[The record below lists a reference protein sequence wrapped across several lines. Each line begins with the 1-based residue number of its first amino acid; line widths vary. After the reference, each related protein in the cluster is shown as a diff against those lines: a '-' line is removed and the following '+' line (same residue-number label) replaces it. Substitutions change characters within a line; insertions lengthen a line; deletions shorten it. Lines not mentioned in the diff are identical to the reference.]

1 MVKKLVAIELTIS
14 LLLGLPVGVY
24 AEISENGKF
33 QSSVVVNKNENL
45 DSQTEVQDS
54 EESIDGFIS
63 EETLED
69 DNSFE
74 ANSSGDNE
82 WTDETESTIE
92 SNSTASDYEY
102 SINGVSGTVKIKKY
116 LGNDSVV
123 EIPKQIDGYTVTSI
137 DGFYANG
144 TVTKVIIPD
153 GVKEIM
159 PECFEKCENLRDVV
173 LADSVESIGYW
184 AFKDCKTLSSI
195 ELSAKLQTISECAF
209 YNTVGLK
216 EITIP
221 DGVKTIENEAFMN
234 SGIET
239 INLPENL
246 EVIEYGAFNSTNLKE
261 VVIPENVHIDEAG
274 SSAGFNDCEQLER
287 VEFKGK
293 TYLQYYEFSGCT
305 NLKEIVFRQ
314 GNNAIDSCYITNKAV
329 IYGLSNSSAY
339 NFANKN
345 GNSFYSIDSPQNRKA
360 EKVDNTTIKLSW
372 TSVSKNASYKIYRSI
387 SENDGYSLIA
397 TVVTTEY
404 IDCNLPEDTKYYY
417 KICACYEG
425 IEGKKI
431 EGVLSSPVEG
441 NLTRV
446 DINSLAISDIPIQDY
461 TGGEICP
468 AVEIRNGNELL
479 EESGDYTLKY
489 ENNVNVGTATI
500 IISGINDYKGERKL
514 GFVIAAKTDINNGN
528 IESIG
533 NQYYTG
539 NVIKPVV
546 KVMYGDTVLVENQ
559 DYTLKYSNNVQIGI
573 AEIIITGINYYKG
586 EKRIQFQIIDRMDIE
601 SAYVAEISKQ
611 FYTGYEIKPEIAVLY
626 GNSILKE
633 NEDYTLTYLN
643 NTSIGTAEIIISG
656 INSYKGGKR
665 IQFRIVDRKD
675 IAKASISEVS
685 NQYYTGQEI
694 CPKVIVTYENEV
706 LKENVDYTLEYS
718 DNVNPGKAT
727 IKIQGINDCKGF
739 VLVDFNIFQLEQP
752 IMSNVELVNKNAK
765 IEWTSTEYAQGY
777 CLMRKS
783 GNGSWQKIAELSD
796 NQYVDKAVSFGK
808 TYSYTVMAYT
818 IANGE
823 THYSLY
829 DDKGMSIAITY
840 PASTWITAKPRGYN
854 TIKVTWRKVP
864 GITGYCVYRKTSE
877 NGTYKCIAT
886 LKNVLSYTDKKAV
899 GGNTYYYKVKA
910 YKKIGSKKIM
920 GNEGYVSAFARAN
933 RQPKL
938 VSLKTGKTYTKYDVT
953 GDGRN
958 DKFYAKWSSSG
969 YSSILTFYINGKK
982 SGTIRVYNDID
993 DTIFEGRYELKL
1005 CTLSSNTKNVFLSVK
1020 YEAGTN
1026 DIQLMHKLYKCTT
1039 RKMKKVFDV
1048 QKNLKIGSMQGSKV
1062 GDVYSD
1068 GITFIAHG
1076 IGSDGLTPRKEQW
1089 IYAMKKGKLKLAKK
1103 YNFS

>member
-1 MVKKLVAIELTIS
+1 MVKKLVAIELTVS
-14 LLLGLPVGVY
+14 LLVGLPTGVY
-24 AEISENGKF
+24 AEMSENGSF
-33 QSSVVVNKNENL
+33 QSSVSIDENENL
-45 DSQTEVQDS
+45 DSQTELQDGV
-54 EESIDGFIS
+54 ENIEGFIS
-63 EETLED
+63 EEALEED
-69 DNSFE
+69 GDNSFE
-74 ANSSGDNE
+74 VNNSADNE
-82 WTDETESTIE
+82 WTDTTESTVE
-92 SNSTASDYEY
+92 TNSTVSDFEY
-102 SINGVSGTVKIKKY
+102 STDDVSGTAQIKKY
-116 LGNDSVV
+116 IGSDSVV
-123 EIPKQIDGYTVTSI
+123 EIPQQINGYTVTSV

-144 TVTKVIIPD
+144 IITKVIVPN
-153 GVKEIM
+153 GVKEIRQ
-159 PECFEKCENLRDVV
+159 ECFEKCENLKNVV
-173 LADSVESIGYW
+173 LADSVETIGFW
-184 AFKDCKTLSSI
+184 AFKDCESLSNI
-195 ELSAKLQTISECAF
+195 ELSASLQTIDEGAF
-209 YNTVGLK
+209 LNTVGLK

-221 DGVKTIENEAFMN
+221 DGVKTISRFAFEG
-234 SGIET
+234 SGIEK

-246 EVIEYGAFNSTNLKE
+246 EVIGYGAFKSTNLKE
-261 VVIPENVHIDEAG
+261 VVIPENVNIDEAG
-274 SSAGFNDCEQLER
+274 QEAGFNNCEQLER

-293 TYLQYYEFSGCT
+293 TSLQYYEFEGCD
-305 NLKEIVFRQ
+305 NLKEIIFRQ
-314 GNNAIDSCYITNKAV
+314 GNNIIDARYITSKAT

-345 GNSFYSIDSPQNRKA
+345 GNSFCSIDPPQNRKA

-372 TSVSKNASYKIYRSI
+372 TAVSKNASYKVYRST
-387 SENDGYSLIA
+387 SENSGYSLIA
-397 TVVTTEY
+397 TVEATNYTDY
-404 IDCNLPEDTKYYY
+404 NLPEDTKYYY
-417 KICACYEG
+417 KICTWYEN
-425 IEGKKI
+425 I

-441 NLTRV
+441 DLTRV
-446 DINSLAISDIPIQDY
+446 DVGSLTITEIPIQDY
-461 TGGEICP
+461 TGEEICP
-468 AVEIRNGNELL
+468 SIEIKNGDEIL
-479 EESGDYTLKY
+479 EESRDYTIKY
-489 ENNVNVGTATI
+489 ENNINVGTATI

-514 GFVIAAKTDINNGN
+514 VFIITAKTDISNGN

-539 NVIKPVV
+539 NMIKPTV
-546 KVMYGDTVLVENQ
+546 KVMYGNSVLVENQ
-559 DYTLKYSNNVQIGI
+559 DYTLRYSNNVQIGI
-573 AEIIITGINYYKG
+573 AEIVVTGINYYKG
-586 EKRIQFQIIDRMDIE
+586 EKRVQFQIIDRMDIE
-601 SAYVAEISKQ
+601 KAYVPEISKQ
-611 FYTGYEIKPEIAVLY
+611 FYTGYEIKPEFAVLY

-643 NTSIGTAEIIISG
+643 NTSIGTAEIVISG

-665 IQFRIVDRKD
+665 IRFQIVDKKD
-675 IAKASISEVS
+675 IAKASISEVL
-685 NQYYTGQEI
+685 NQYYTGQGI
-694 CPKVIVTYENEV
+694 CPKVILTYENEV

-718 DNVNPGKAT
+718 NNINPGKAT
-727 IKIQGINDCKGF
+727 IKIQGINECKGS

-823 THYSLY
+823 THYSSY

-920 GNEGYVSAFARAN
+920 GNEGYVSTFARAN

-958 DKFYAKWSSSG
+958 DKVSLKYSASG
-969 YSSILTFYINGKK
+969 RKNTLTIYVNGKK
-982 SGTIRVYNDID
+982 AGTVTANSFDE
-993 DTIFEGRYELKL
+993 FKGKYEIYL
-1005 CTLSSNTKNVFLSVK
+1005 CSVNTKAVFLSVRF
-1020 YEAGTN
+1020 ESNTN
-1026 DIQLMHKLYKCTT
+1026 DNQILHQLYRYKKGKFKSALNVHKA
-1039 RKMKKVFDV
+1039 
-1048 QKNLKIGSMQGSKV
+1048 LKIKGMQSSSIEQ
-1062 GDVYSD
+1062 VYSD
-1068 GITFIAHG
+1068 GIGFYANNLG
-1076 IGSDGLTPRKEQW
+1076 KRVLWLYGLKNN
-1089 IYAMKKGKLKLAKK
+1089 KLKLKTK
-1103 YNFS
+1103 RSIR